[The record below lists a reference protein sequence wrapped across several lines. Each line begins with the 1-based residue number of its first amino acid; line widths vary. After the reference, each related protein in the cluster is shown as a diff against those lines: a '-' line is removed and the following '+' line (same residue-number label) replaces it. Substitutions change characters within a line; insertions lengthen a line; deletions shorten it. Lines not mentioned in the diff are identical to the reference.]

1 MLRLTSII
9 ALLMTALIST
19 AQAQWQRDWIPI
31 GQRYVGFNADR
42 DVISVV
48 QSDDF
53 YRERPLRAFVFLVDR
68 NDIEINE
75 IRLTYQNGFT
85 EDFRIGQIIRGG
97 GQFELDLRGERSY
110 IKEIEMRYRSNPDS
124 RRQAIVSVYGIPARR
139 FDRDRPGFG
148 SGPGAGPGFA
158 GPGGPRPP
166 EWVELGC
173 QSVNLTRDRDEIRVG
188 RRDGRFRAIRLAVRD
203 ADIEIQILRV
213 VYLNGRPDDL
223 PVQSMIRAGD
233 RSRPLD
239 LQGTDRGID
248 RIEMVYRTVINP
260 AQIISR
266 GQLRTATVCAEGL
279 QNL

>member
-139 FDRDRPGFG
+139 FDRDRPG
-148 SGPGAGPGFA
+148 PGFA